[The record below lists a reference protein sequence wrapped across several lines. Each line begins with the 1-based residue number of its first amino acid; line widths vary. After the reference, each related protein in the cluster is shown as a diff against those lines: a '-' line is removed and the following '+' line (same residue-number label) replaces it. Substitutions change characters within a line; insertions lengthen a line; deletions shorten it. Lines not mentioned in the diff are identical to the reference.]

1 MAAGAQLA
9 VVRPQTGGMGFIGAM
24 AVMVMVILMAVSAV
38 AVGVVGPLVDPAVEQ
53 IGAQESDHNP
63 AHRRKNAGLLHRV
76 GRQVEAHH
84 AEHHPRGK
92 AQQEAHRPI
101 RRAVDHRGQSAAQ
114 GQPSR
119 AGDGGDKKNCQVN
132 VH

>member
-1 MAAGAQLA
+1 
-9 VVRPQTGGMGFIGAM
+9 M
-24 AVMVMVILMAVSAV
+24 AVMVMAVVILVVVSAV

-53 IGAQESDHNP
+53 IGAQEPDHNP
-63 AHRRKNAGLLHRV
+63 AHRRKNAGRLHRV

-84 AEHHPRGK
+84 AEHHPRSE
-92 AQQEAHRPI
+92 AQQEAHHPV
-101 RRAVDHRGQSAAQ
+101 RRAVDHSGQPAAQ

-119 AGDGGDKKNCQVN
+119 AGDGGDEKNCQVN